1 MASFEHLEHSQM
13 NSLTSPG
20 DFDKSQLV
28 QGVMKNVELNDEEV
42 SNAMNTLNIKEGV
55 NKFPRIEKNYMDPQ
69 ISGQVICLHSFV
81 PAKGA
86 TPDKDGVYGM
96 VKCRG
101 VFPNEK
107 EADERAEFLIRNV
120 DSYHS
125 VYHSF
130 VGRPF
135 PLSRNSR
142 YVADVNEIDLKKKL
156 EESIDK
162 DVQDK
167 RAEERKVMRE
177 IQDREKLLRQD
188 VSQEIDPYDRYTELQ
203 VKRAQMS
210 WTYTETVKKLDEYKR
225 IILKAREDIATMDAE
240 NPDYR
245 EKYVDKY
252 MKARE
257 ETGLK
262 ADDGTF
268 MAYLTQDPEDL
279 GF

>member
-1 MASFEHLEHSQM
+1 MSASNHPEHSQM
-13 NSLTSPG
+13 NSLTAPR
-20 DFDKSQLV
+20 DFVKSETV
-28 QGVMKNVELNDEEV
+28 QGTVESVKLDDEQV
-42 SNAMNTLNIKEGV
+42 NNAMKALNV
-55 NKFPRIEKNYMDPQ
+55 RDVLSNFPRVEKYYADPP
-69 ISGQVICLHSFV
+69 ISGQLLCLHSFV

-86 TPDKDGVYGM
+86 TPDADGVYGM

-101 VFPNEK
+101 TFSTEK
-107 EADERAEFLIRNV
+107 EADERAEFLVRNV

-125 VYHSF
+125 IYHSF

-142 YVADVNEIDLKKKL
+142 WVGEVNEIDLKKKVS
-156 EESIDK
+156 ESIDK

-167 RAEERKVMRE
+167 RAEERKAMRE
-177 IQDREKLLRQD
+177 IQEREKLLRQD

-210 WTYTETVKKLDEYKR
+210 WTYVETIKKLDEYKR
-225 IILKAREDIATMDAE
+225 IIAKAREDISAMDAE
-240 NPDYR
+240 NPSYR
-245 EKYVDKY
+245 DQYVDKY

-262 ADDGTF
+262 ADDDSF
-268 MAYLTQDPEDL
+268 LAYLTKDPEGL

>member
-1 MASFEHLEHSQM
+1 MSDLEHPEHTQM
-13 NSLTSPG
+13 NSLTAPG
-20 DFDKSQLV
+20 DFDKSQVV
-28 QGVMKNVELNDEEV
+28 QGTVQSVSLSDEQVNQAMSALNVRDAL
-42 SNAMNTLNIKEGV
+42 T
-55 NKFPRIEKNYMDPQ
+55 KFPRVEKYYADPQ
-69 ISGQVICLHSFV
+69 IIGQNVCLHSFV

-86 TPDKDGVYGM
+86 TPDKDGVFGM

-101 VFPNEK
+101 VFSTEK
-107 EADERAEFLIRNV
+107 EADDRAEFLVRNV

-125 VYHSF
+125 IYHSH
-130 VGRPF
+130 VGKPF

-142 YVADVNEIDLKKKL
+142 WVSEVSEIDLKKKVG
-156 EESIDK
+156 ESIDK

-167 RAEERKVMRE
+167 RAEERKAMRE
-177 IQDREKLLRQD
+177 IQEREKILRQD

-210 WTYTETVKKLDEYKR
+210 WTYVETIKKLDEYKR
-225 IILKAREDIATMDAE
+225 IIMKSREDISAMDAE
-240 NPDYR
+240 NIDYR
-245 EKYVDKY
+245 AQYVDKY

-262 ADDGTF
+262 ADDNSF
-268 MAYLTQDPEDL
+268 LSYLTEDPEDL